1 VPATLRLGKDLYEVG
16 FALADATRLVRAVFD
31 ARMKQAGLRGS
42 TWRVLAY
49 LHRNDGMTQ
58 TQLAEYL
65 EVSRA
70 AVGQMIDQL
79 EAARFVRRRPDPQDA
94 RCWRVYLSDGARD
107 TVSGLRETAR
117 ALEQDLFSCF
127 SPRELGELS
136 RLVGKLRQSA
146 LTMAPHRAEDA

>member
-1 VPATLRLGKDLYEVG
+1 MPATLRLGKDLYEVG

-94 RCWRVYLSDGARD
+94 RC
-107 TVSGLRETAR
+107 
-117 ALEQDLFSCF
+117 
-127 SPRELGELS
+127 
-136 RLVGKLRQSA
+136 
-146 LTMAPHRAEDA
+146 